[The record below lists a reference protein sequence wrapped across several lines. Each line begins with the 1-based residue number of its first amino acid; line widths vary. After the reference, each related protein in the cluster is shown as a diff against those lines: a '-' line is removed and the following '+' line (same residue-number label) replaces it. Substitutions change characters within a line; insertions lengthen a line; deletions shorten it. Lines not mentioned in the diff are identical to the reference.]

1 MEKIMN
7 NIQSIRKDWDLI
19 ESLIK
24 EKSRILDIGC
34 GEGDL
39 IQQLEKNLEAHVH
52 GIEKN
57 QDMALK
63 GITKGLNITHGDAEK
78 DLSQYANQSFDYV
91 ILSQTLQAMIEPKKI
106 LTELLRV
113 GSKAIVSFPNFG
125 HWKIRLQLLLWGKMP
140 ITEGLPYSWYD
151 TPNIHFFT
159 LKDFENL
166 CKEMNIIIENSIGL
180 TNKGKQFSI
189 NGSVL
194 PANIITLEAIFL
206 LSYKN
211 FEPIKIKSTNKIFAK
226 NSAIIN

>member
-1 MEKIMN
+1 MN
-7 NIQSIRKDWDLI
+7 NIKSIRKDWDLI

-39 IQQLEKNLEAHVH
+39 IRQLEKNLEAKVH
-52 GIEKN
+52 GIEKD
-57 QDMALK
+57 QDMALR
-63 GITKGLNITHGDAEK
+63 GIAKGLNITHGDAEK
-78 DLSQYANQSFDYV
+78 DLFQYSNQSFDYV
-91 ILSQTLQAMIEPKKI
+91 ILSQTLQAMLEPKKI

-125 HWKIRLQLLLWGKMP
+125 HWKIRLQLLLFGKMP

-166 CKEMNIIIENSIGL
+166 CKEMNIVIEDSIGL
-180 TNKGKQFSI
+180 TSKGKQFLIHNSL
-189 NGSVL
+189 L
-194 PANIITLEAIFL
+194 PSNIVTHEAIFL

-211 FEPIKIKSTNKIFAK
+211 FEPVKIKSTNKIFAK